1 MFYCAE
7 CRIRNKWPASLV
19 KSLDTCEIC
28 GKRDLCNDV
37 VSSDLSDPSEITIVF
52 PLSLVDT
59 EIFDA
64 KGRLLAKCYREDVAN
79 LLLTRLNSSKV
90 SI

>member
-1 MFYCAE
+1 MFYCTE
-7 CRIRNKWPASLV
+7 CQIRNKWPASLA
-19 KSLDTCEIC
+19 KSIGNCEEC
-28 GKRDLCNDV
+28 GKHDLCNDV
-37 VSSDLSDPSEITIVF
+37 ESSNLLDLSEITIVF

-79 LLLTRLNSSKV
+79 LLLARLNSSKWNK
-90 SI
+90 

>member
-19 KSLDTCEIC
+19 TSLGTCEVC
-28 GKRDLCNDV
+28 GKYDLCNDV
-37 VSSDLSDPSEITIVF
+37 KSDLLDPKGTELTIVF
-52 PLSLVDT
+52 PLSRVDT

-64 KGRLLAKCYREDVAN
+64 KGRLLAKCWREDVAEF
-79 LLLTRLNSSKV
+79 LLVRLNS
-90 SI
+90 